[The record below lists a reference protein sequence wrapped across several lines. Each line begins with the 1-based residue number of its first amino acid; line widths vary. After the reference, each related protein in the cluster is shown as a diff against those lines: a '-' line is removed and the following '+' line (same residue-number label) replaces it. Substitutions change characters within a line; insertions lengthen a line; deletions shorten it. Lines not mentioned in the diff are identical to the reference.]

1 MADTPLITLAS
12 EGESRIEISKSIFI
26 GMCAEVNTSEKAE
39 SFVAAV
45 RAKYPDARH
54 TCYAWRTTGNG
65 FMQKYSDDGEPSGT
79 GGMPILSVLE
89 KKNINNAVITV
100 TRYFGGILLGKGG
113 LVRAYSESA
122 SSAVLDAGLAS
133 VQKGIICEVKMA
145 YDMSEK
151 LLSQLRM
158 DGWNVS
164 DIRYSDIVAA
174 DIVCPEVDENR
185 LIDFV
190 IDRSNGRVT
199 PVKTGDTEIRV
210 PIA

>member
-1 MADTPLITLAS
+1 MADKELITFAHS
-12 EGESRIEISKSIFI
+12 GESRIEISKSVFI
-26 GMCAEVNTSEKAE
+26 GMCAEVKNSEEAE
-39 SFVAAV
+39 SFVASV

-54 TCYAWRTTGNG
+54 TCYAWRTIGNG

-122 SSAVLDAGLAS
+122 SSCVSDAGLARL
-133 VQKGIICEVKMA
+133 QNGIILTLDMA

-151 LLSQLRM
+151 LVSSLKLE
-158 DGWNVS
+158 GFNVEN
-164 DIRYSDIVAA
+164 IRYSEKVLA
-174 DIVCPEVDENR
+174 DIICPDFDEKR
-185 LIDFV
+185 IIDFV
-190 IDRSNGRVT
+190 IDRSNGRVK
-199 PVKTGDTEIRV
+199 PVKTGETEIRV
-210 PIA
+210 PID

>member
-1 MADTPLITLAS
+1 
-12 EGESRIEISKSIFI
+12 
-26 GMCAEVNTSEKAE
+26 MCAEVNTSEEAE
-39 SFVAAV
+39 NFVAKV

-54 TCYAWRTTGNG
+54 TCYAWRTIGNG

-122 SSAVLDAGLAS
+122 ASAVLSAGLAGVS
-133 VQKGIICEVKMA
+133 QGLIFEIDMA

-151 LLSQLRM
+151 LLSLLRM
-158 DGWNVS
+158 DNWNIS
-164 DIRYSDIVAA
+164 DIRYTDKVSA
-174 DIVCPEVDENR
+174 DIICPEIDENR

-190 IDRSNGRVT
+190 IDKSNGRVT
-199 PVKTGDTEIRV
+199 PVKKGETEIRV
-210 PIA
+210 PID